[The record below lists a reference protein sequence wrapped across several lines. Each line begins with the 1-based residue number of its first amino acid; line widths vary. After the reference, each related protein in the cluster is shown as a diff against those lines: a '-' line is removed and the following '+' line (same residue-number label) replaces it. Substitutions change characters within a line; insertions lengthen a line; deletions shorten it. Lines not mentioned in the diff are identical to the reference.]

1 MRGVLA
7 ITRRELAGLFVGPLA
22 WALLFIAVL
31 LQGWLFVLYLKTSG
45 GDVDLALRLTLGES
59 FVFWALMILVPPL
72 LTMRMI
78 SEESRTGILEF
89 LLTAPVSDAAV
100 VTGKFV
106 AALTF
111 LAILWGTAFAY
122 GLVVASLG
130 VAPDWGALAGGWI
143 GAVLCSALFCAI
155 GLCASASTS
164 TPIVAAFGA
173 IVVNLVVVTAP
184 LLAGLSDQ
192 PWVRRAV
199 ARVDVIDHHK
209 GAFLVGV
216 LDTSYVVFFLA
227 WTAWFVFLAVR
238 AVEAR
243 RWR

>member
-1 MRGVLA
+1 MRGLVA

-31 LQGWLFVLYLKTSG
+31 LQGYLFVVYLRTFG
-45 GDVDLALRLTLGES
+45 GDVDVALRYALGES
-59 FVFWALMILVPPL
+59 FVFWALLVLLPPL
-72 LTMRMI
+72 VTMRMI
-78 SEESRTGILEF
+78 SEESRSGILEF

-100 VTGKFV
+100 VIGKFC
-106 AALTF
+106 AALAF
-111 LAILWGTAFAY
+111 LALFWSTTFVY

-130 VAPDWGALAGGWI
+130 YAPDWGALAGGWI
-143 GAVLCSALFCAI
+143 GAVLCSAFFVGVGLF
-155 GLCASASTS
+155 ASAVTS

-173 IVVNLVVVTAP
+173 IVLNLVFVIAP
-184 LLAGLSDQ
+184 LLVGYSDQ
-192 PWVRRAV
+192 TWVRRAV

-209 GAFLVGV
+209 SAFLAGV
-216 LDTSYVVFFLA
+216 IDTSYVVFFAA
-227 WTAWFVFLAVR
+227 WTAFFVFLAVR

>member
-1 MRGVLA
+1 MRGVIA

-45 GDVDLALRLTLGES
+45 GDVDLALRWTVGES
-59 FVFWALMILVPPL
+59 WVFWALLVLVPPL

-100 VTGKFV
+100 VTGKFI
-106 AALTF
+106 AAVVF
-111 LAILWGTAFAY
+111 LAILWSTVFVY

-130 VAPDWGALAGGWI
+130 VAPDWGALLGGWL
-143 GAVLCSALFCAI
+143 GAVLCSCLFCAV
-155 GLCASASTS
+155 GLCTSAMTS

-173 IVVNLVVVTAP
+173 IVVNLVLVTAP
-184 LLAGLSDQ
+184 LLTGLSDQ
-192 PWVRRAV
+192 VWIRRAV
-199 ARVDVIDHHK
+199 ARIDVIDHHK
-209 GAFLVGV
+209 SAFLHGV
-216 LDTSYVVFFLA
+216 LDTSYVAFFAA
-227 WTAWFVFLAVR
+227 WTLFFVFLAVR

>member
-45 GDVDLALRLTLGES
+45 GDVDLALRWTLGES
-59 FVFWALMILVPPL
+59 WVFWALLILVPPL

-106 AALTF
+106 AAVTF
-111 LAILWGTAFAY
+111 LALLWSTAFLY
-122 GLVVASLG
+122 GLAVASLG
-130 VAPDWGALAGGWI
+130 VAPDWGALFGGWL
-143 GAVLCSALFCAI
+143 GAVLCSALFCAV
-155 GLCASASTS
+155 GLCASAVTS

-173 IVVNLVVVTAP
+173 IVVNLVFVTAP
-184 LLAGLSDQ
+184 LLSELSDQ
-192 PWVRRAV
+192 LWVRRAV

-209 GAFLVGV
+209 AAFLNGV
-216 LDTSYVVFFLA
+216 LDTSYGVFFAA
-227 WTAWFVFLAVR
+227 WTAFFVFLAVR